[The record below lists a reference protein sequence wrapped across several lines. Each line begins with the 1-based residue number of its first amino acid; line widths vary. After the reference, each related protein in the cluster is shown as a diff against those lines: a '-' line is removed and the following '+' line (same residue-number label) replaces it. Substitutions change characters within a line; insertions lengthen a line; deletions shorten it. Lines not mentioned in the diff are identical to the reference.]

1 MVQPTKEHE
10 TKCVSVHTCH
20 TLLARDGGRR
30 AAVSLLADDTGS
42 APHRWDFS
50 TSIHLHAHPHTHTCK
65 QTHKHTR
72 LPPND
77 KDQVVHRK
85 HLVIQC
91 RFFFSSIPFSL
102 LSLHLFF
109 SLTWEAFSSASHGVI
124 NTLCS
129 LRIRACETS
138 GTLGEEAMGAG

>member
-1 MVQPTKEHE
+1 MWWSVALIRLSKVKASNQMWSVQVYGTVNKKSE

-20 TLLARDGGRR
+20 TLLALDGGRQ

-42 APHRWDFS
+42 APYRWDFS

-85 HLVIQC
+85 HSVIQC
-91 RFFFSSIPFSL
+91 WFFFLQSPSPLVSSSL
-102 LSLHLFF
+102 LFSNMGGLLFCF
-109 SLTWEAFSSASHGVI
+109 S
-124 NTLCS
+124 
-129 LRIRACETS
+129 
-138 GTLGEEAMGAG
+138 